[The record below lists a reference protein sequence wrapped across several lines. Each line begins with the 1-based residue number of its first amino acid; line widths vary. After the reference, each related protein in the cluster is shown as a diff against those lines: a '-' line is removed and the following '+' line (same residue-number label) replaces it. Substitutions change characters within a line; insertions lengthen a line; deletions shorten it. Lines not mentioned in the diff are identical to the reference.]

1 MCSGLPG
8 INPKTDQFSISNRNN
23 TPSVAILILNWNT
36 SGYLKRFLPSVLNT
50 TYSNK
55 EVYVIDYFSSDDSIE
70 VLEQY
75 FPSVHIIRMYAN
87 KGYASGYNL
96 ALSQIQSDYFLL
108 VNSDIEVTPGFIEP
122 VIELMEGRED
132 IAICQPK
139 LRSLDEKQMFEY
151 AGACGGWIDKLGFPF
166 ARGRILLTIEP
177 DHGQYDNTS
186 QIFWASGACMFLKSS
201 IYEKIGGFYDYYY
214 MHQEDIDLCWR
225 AQHAGYKIYA
235 CPESVVFHIGG
246 GSLSWENHLKT
257 FLTFRN
263 NYILLTRNLPLLQLL
278 PVITVRLLMDMVGC
292 FYFLLKKNVG
302 ISKAMFKAEFAYF
315 YWLFFHSKKRSYRAQ
330 GFKNCFG
337 VFNGTIIK
345 HYFFRGK
352 RKFSEIVDDSS
363 VIQKPVKDIRAVK
376 QV

>member
-1 MCSGLPG
+1 MITS
-8 INPKTDQFSISNRNN
+8 
-23 TPSVAILILNWNT
+23 PSVAILILNWNT
-36 SGYLKRFLPSVLNT
+36 SSYLKRFLPSVLNT
-50 TYSNK
+50 TYPNK
-55 EVYVIDYFSSDDSIE
+55 EIYVIDNFSSDDSIA
-70 VLEQY
+70 VLEEY
-75 FPSVHIIRMYAN
+75 FPAVHIIRMHAN

-151 AGACGGWIDKLGFPF
+151 AGACGGWIDKLGYPF
-166 ARGRILLTIEP
+166 ARGRILLTVEE
-177 DHGQYDNTS
+177 DNGQYDHTAR
-186 QIFWASGACMFLKSS
+186 IFWASGACMFFKTSV
-201 IYEKIGGFYDYYY
+201 YEKIGGFYDYYY

-278 PVITVRLLMDMVGC
+278 PTITIRLLMDIGGC
-292 FYFLLKKNVG
+292 VYFLLKKDAG
-302 ISKAMFKAEFAYF
+302 ISKAMFKAIFAYF
-315 YWLFFHSKKRSYRAQ
+315 YWLIFHSKKRSYRAQ

-337 VFNGTIIK
+337 IFSGTIIK
-345 HYFFRGK
+345 PYFFSGK
-352 RKFSEIVDDSS
+352 RKFSEIVQEET
-363 VIQKPVKDIRAVK
+363 VIQKPINDIRAVK

>member
-1 MCSGLPG
+1 M
-8 INPKTDQFSISNRNN
+8 NN

-36 SGYLKRFLPSVLNT
+36 SAYLKRFLPSVLNT

-55 EVYVIDYFSSDDSIE
+55 EVYVIDNFSSDDSLA

-75 FPSVHIIRMYAN
+75 FPSVHVIRMHAN

-108 VNSDIEVTPGFIEP
+108 VNSDIEVTAGFIEP
-122 VIELMEGRED
+122 VIALMEARED

-139 LRSLDEKQMFEY
+139 LRSLDEKHMFEY
-151 AGACGGWIDKLGFPF
+151 AGACGGWIDKLGYPF
-166 ARGRILLTIEP
+166 ARGRILLTVEE
-177 DHGQYDNTS
+177 DNGQYDRTS
-186 QIFWASGACMFLKSS
+186 RIFWASGACMFLKTSV
-201 IYEKIGGFYDYYY
+201 YEQIGGFYDYYY

-225 AQHAGYKIYA
+225 AQHAGYKIYV

-257 FLTFRN
+257 FLTYRN
-263 NYILLTRNLPLLQLL
+263 NYIMLTRNLPLMRLV
-278 PVITVRLLMDMVGC
+278 PVISLRLFMDMVGC
-292 FYFLLKKNVG
+292 IYFLIKNKAG

-315 YWLFFHSKKRSYRAQ
+315 YWLLFHSKRNGGIRK

-337 VFNGTIIK
+337 VFNGTIIIP
-345 HYFFRGK
+345 YFFRK
-352 RKFSEIVDDSS
+352 RRKFTELVNE
-363 VIQKPVKDIRAVK
+363 KLTRLPVADVELE
-376 QV
+376 